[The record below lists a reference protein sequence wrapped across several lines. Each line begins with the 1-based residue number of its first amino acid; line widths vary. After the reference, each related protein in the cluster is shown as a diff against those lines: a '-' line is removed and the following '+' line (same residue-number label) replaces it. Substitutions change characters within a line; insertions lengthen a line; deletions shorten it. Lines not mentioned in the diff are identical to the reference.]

1 MNKIEKEKERKEQ
14 LKCEE
19 QNVIKELTDETENMP
34 LKDFY
39 KKHFDEIKEYI
50 RETNSRL
57 AIEDIV
63 NLAKK
68 NEFDISS
75 YPFLF
80 RKQINDAIANGSLTK
95 NML

>member
-19 QNVIKELTDETENMP
+19 QNVIKELTDETKNKT

-39 KKHFDEIKEYI
+39 KEYFDEIKDYI
-50 RETNSRL
+50 KKSKSRT
-57 AIEDIV
+57 AIEDIN
-63 NLAKK
+63 NLAKEK
-68 NEFDISS
+68 EVDISS
-75 YPFLF
+75 YSFLF
-80 RKQINDAIANGSLTK
+80 MKQINDAINNGSLTK